1 MKTPHL
7 LLEQRAGHPAALH
20 YVSASGVKIL
30 LVSGPRWHCR
40 RALGTYQARTAL
52 PAYNVK
58 DRGTVVRVYSLPLDV
73 VRAALP
79 EDCTLR
85 RTPAG
90 EYLLRRRGAPAGE
103 GYYSP
108 HLDDILATA
117 RLLASPS
124 PLDRNVDAPRA
135 VEQLLLA
142 GVLTRGTAD
151 GTVLVAGHE
160 TMEKTLPV
168 SEQLTLN
175 DVVIWVARTFEST
188 LPFARQWLAEQL
200 RTHTTFTITL
210 D

>member
-79 EDCTLR
+79 EGCTLR

-117 RLLASPS
+117 RLWASPTPRAS
-124 PLDRNVDAPRA
+124 LDDAPRA

-151 GTVLVAGHE
+151 NTALITGHALPLVI
-160 TMEKTLPV
+160 
-168 SEQLTLN
+168 SDQLTADGL
-175 DVVIWVARTFEST
+175 VEWVARTFEST
-188 LPFARQWLAEQL
+188 LPYAHEWLAEQL
-200 RTHTTFTITL
+200 RTHTTFKFN
-210 D
+210 